1 MFNNGGES
9 KGLVANLTTPH
20 AQSSYTQSSHTQSP
34 QGSRGEM
41 V

>member
-9 KGLVANLTTPH
+9 KGLVAKLTTPH
-20 AQSSYTQSSHTQSP
+20 AQSSHTQSP
-34 QGSRGEM
+34 QRSRGEM